1 MKKHRILIVDDEK
14 ISLRMTNHI
23 LSTEYDTVCASSGRE
38 ALEIIRENAPD
49 LVLTDLRMPEIDG
62 FTLRTMVQ
70 DDMGSHIPFMFMT
83 ADKKDETESK
93 GFSIG
98 ALDYIRKPFR
108 ADVLLRRVA
117 NIFANLEQIKG
128 LKEAVV
134 TDPMTG
140 LLNKTSSQEEIERLC
155 KNEGGALMMVD
166 LDNFKP
172 VNDIYGHDMGDKV
185 LIRFAEILCS
195 AIRSSDIAG
204 RMGGDEFII
213 FCKNINDEEVIATKA
228 QYINEQTV
236 LSAKKLMGEDMT
248 IPIGVSIG
256 CAFAPSEGKDF
267 LTLFKKADKALYEVK
282 QNGKHGYKV
291 YSDIKSD
298 KAEENQKSHALSAS
312 MMLMGERSPGKGAM
326 LLPPEQF
333 KIVYRFLSRVVSN
346 YHYNVHI
353 LLYTVDVS
361 NDNENTENILEG
373 FINIVKSSL
382 RVSDVITRYSKNQ
395 VMIVLLKADDSD
407 ISVVTDRIADNLDE
421 SELKDSCS
429 ISYEIDVIPN
439 P

>member
-14 ISLRMTNHI
+14 ISLRMTDHI
-23 LSTEYDTVCASSGRE
+23 LSSEYDTICASSGKD
-38 ALEIIRENAPD
+38 AIEIIKENSPD

-62 FTLRTMVQ
+62 FTLRKMVQ
-70 DDMGSHIPFMFMT
+70 DDLGNHIPFMFMT

-117 NIFANLEQIKG
+117 NIFANLEQING
-128 LKEAVV
+128 LKQAVV

-140 LLNKTSSQEEIERLC
+140 LLNKTSSQEEIELIC
-155 KNEGGALMMVD
+155 KNDGGALMMID

-185 LIRFAEILCS
+185 LIKFAEILCS

-213 FCKNINDEEVIATKA
+213 FCKNINEEEVIANKA
-228 QYINEQTV
+228 EYINTQT
-236 LSAKKLMGEDMT
+236 LKAAKELMGEDMT

-256 CAFAPSEGKDF
+256 CAFAPTEGKDF

-282 QNGKHGYKV
+282 QNGKHGYRV
-291 YSDIKSD
+291 YKEEKTEKSNDD
-298 KAEENQKSHALSAS
+298 KKSQALSAA

-346 YHYNVHI
+346 YRKNVHV
-353 LLYTVDVS
+353 LLYSVDTEEDI
-361 NDNENTENILEG
+361 DNVMDS
-373 FINIVKSSL
+373 FIDIIKSLL

-395 VMIVLLKADDSD
+395 VMIVLLKASASD
-407 ISVVTDRIADNLDE
+407 INVVTERIAKNFED
-421 SELKDSCS
+421 SELKDTCT
-429 ISYEIDVIPN
+429 ITYEMNIIPR